1 MNANK
6 TLLTSMAAPVIAF
19 VVAMMPPALDAGSLG
34 SVVGKAALGQ
44 LTKGS
49 ASKSLGHVAK
59 AQGAKVKRNA
69 SAGQKPRDVI
79 VSRKRHPQAAA
90 HIEHAQRTGQPTVL
104 HIDRKGASKRRT
116 EAIGN
121 INLKRRPGAH
131 YERDEYPPA
140 FTREGGANANVRFIR
155 AHDNRGAGSSMSW
168 QTRDLP
174 EGSKIRVLVK

>member
-6 TLLTSMAAPVIAF
+6 TFLTHL
-19 VVAMMPPALDAGSLG
+19 VVTAISFLVTTMPLAVEAGSLANA
-34 SVVGKAALGQ
+34 VGKAAFAQ

-49 ASKSLGHVAK
+49 VSKSLSRTAK
-59 AQGAKVKRNA
+59 AQASKVKRGV

-79 VSRKRHPQAAA
+79 VSRARHPQAAA

-104 HIDRKGASKRRT
+104 HIDRKRAGKRRT

-140 FTREGGANANVRFIR
+140 FTREGGANANVRFIN

>member
-1 MNANK
+1 MNATK
-6 TLLTSMAAPVIAF
+6 TFLSRLALAASF
-19 VVAMMPPALDAGSLG
+19 FLVATMPPVVDAGSLG
-34 SVVGKAALGQ
+34 SIVGKAALGQ

-49 ASKSLGHVAK
+49 ASKSLGRVAK
-59 AQGAKVKRNA
+59 AQGSKVKRNA

-90 HIEHAQRTGQPTVL
+90 HIEHAQRTGQPTIL

-140 FTREGGANANVRFIR
+140 FTREGGSNANVRFIR

>member
-6 TLLTSMAAPVIAF
+6 TFLTHMAAAAISF
-19 VVAMMPPALDAGSLG
+19 LVVTMPPAVDAGSLG
-34 SVVGKAALGQ
+34 NAVGKAALAQ
-44 LTKGS
+44 LTKRS
-49 ASKSLGHVAK
+49 AAKSLGRVSK
-59 AQGAKVKRNA
+59 AQIAKVKRGA

-79 VSRKRHPQAAA
+79 VSRARHPQAAA
-90 HIEHAQRTGQPTVL
+90 HIDHAQRTGQPTVL
-104 HIDRKGASKRRT
+104 HIDRKGAGKRRT

-140 FTREGGANANVRFIR
+140 FTREGGSNANVRFIR
-155 AHDNRGAGSSMSW
+155 AHDNRGAGASMSW

-174 EGSKIRVLVK
+174 DGSKIRVLVK